1 MHKGV
6 AMAVPR
12 TLERRTK
19 MHKDVERTLGLPR
32 RDSSRRPWLRRR
44 CAAGQPIMAAAAF
57 QAALSFAQL
66 PTYFV
71 EAPPVSPG
79 RFRCGRLGHRTFE
92 FPLPNSLQRVT
103 SNLPALFDLGEIRSG
118 KPLPRGRGS
127 VSD

>member
-71 EAPPVSPG
+71 EAPPVRPG
-79 RFRCGRLGHRTFE
+79 RFRCGRLVNFRILLTQFASTGYK
-92 FPLPNSLQRVT
+92 Q
-103 SNLPALFDLGEIRSG
+103 PARPFRSG
-118 KPLPRGRGS
+118 GNSSRETAPSRSRLGK
-127 VSD
+127 